1 MTKAYWA
8 AIGRL
13 SVKCVWKLALRSF
26 LAALPQGGIAKSV
39 CDVKPCLMQKIVY
52 ALAATSAFA
61 FALQP
66 ISARSPAAPPHT
78 AESLRDFAL
87 TDDVYAYDIVEG
99 LTTEIGPRQG
109 GTEAEARARA
119 WSVTKL
125 KSLGFDNVRIEEYQM
140 PTWVR
145 GEERA
150 EVLSPFPQKLAI
162 TALGNSGSTGPQGLE
177 AEIVYFPTLE
187 ALRNAP
193 DGSLT
198 GKIAFVSHKMQRTQ
212 DGSSYGAF
220 GPARFVGPN
229 IAAKKG
235 AAAIVIR
242 SAGTDYHRN
251 PHTGNTNFEAGVT
264 PIPAGA
270 LSIPDAE
277 NLERMLKRGKP
288 VKLRL
293 LMTPQNIGQQT
304 SGNVIA
310 EVKGSNPA
318 LPMIVIACHLD
329 SWDLG
334 TGAVD
339 DAAGCGIITAAA
351 ARLRWMGQPK
361 RTVRILWA
369 GAEEVGIWGGKD
381 YGAKHANEPHA
392 LAMESDF
399 GAGKIWAVDFKLPE
413 SAKPL
418 RDQIAAVLAPLGVV
432 PRKQEAGGGADV
444 QAIIAAQKLGII
456 DLQQDGTKYFDLHH
470 TPDDTLDKIDKADLR
485 QNVAAWVAT
494 LALIANYE
502 GELKPEV
509 KP

>member
-1 MTKAYWA
+1 MNFLHKSSAVASLLLVSTAFTP
-8 AIGRL
+8 L
-13 SVKCVWKLALRSF
+13 
-26 LAALPQGGIAKSV
+26 LAAPTLE
-39 CDVKPCLMQKIVY
+39 DVRST
-52 ALAATSAFA
+52 ALNSDE
-61 FALQP
+61 
-66 ISARSPAAPPHT
+66 I
-78 AESLRDFAL
+78 
-87 TDDVYAYDIVEG
+87 AYDIVEG

-119 WSVTKL
+119 WSVAKL

-145 GEERA
+145 GEETA
-150 EVLSPFPQKLAI
+150 EIVAPFTHKLAV
-162 TALGNSGSTGPQGLE
+162 TALGNSGSTGDKGLE

-187 ALRNAP
+187 DLRSAP
-193 DGSLT
+193 DGSLK
-198 GKIAFVSHKMQRTQ
+198 GKIAFVSHSMMRTQ

-251 PHTGNTNFEAGVT
+251 PHTGNTNFDAGVT

-288 VKLRL
+288 VVMKLKL
-293 LMTPQNIGQQT
+293 TPKNVGMQV
-304 SGNVIA
+304 SGNVLA
-310 EVKGSNPA
+310 EVKGSNPQ
-318 LPMIVIACHLD
+318 LPIIVIACHLD

-334 TGAVD
+334 TGAID
-339 DAAGCGIITAAA
+339 DAAGCGIIAAA
-351 ARLRWMGQPK
+351 AKHLKTLGQPK
-361 RTVRILWA
+361 RTVRLLWA

-381 YGAKHANEPHA
+381 YGSKHAAEPHA

-399 GAGKIWAVDFKLPE
+399 GAGKVWAVDFTLPE
-413 SAKPL
+413 SASEQKAKI
-418 RDQIAAVLAPLGVV
+418 IAALAPLGVV
-432 PRKQEAGGGADV
+432 PRKTPAGGGADIG
-444 QAIIAAQKLGII
+444 ATIAAQKLGII

-470 TPDDTLDKIDKADLR
+470 TPDDTLDKIDKAEMR
-485 QNVAAWVAT
+485 QNVAAWVST
-494 LALIANYE
+494 LAIVANYE
-502 GELKPEV
+502 GELKP
-509 KP
+509 

>member
-1 MTKAYWA
+1 MNFLHKSSAVASLLLVSTAFTP
-8 AIGRL
+8 L
-13 SVKCVWKLALRSF
+13 
-26 LAALPQGGIAKSV
+26 LAAPTLE
-39 CDVKPCLMQKIVY
+39 DVRST
-52 ALAATSAFA
+52 ALNSDE
-61 FALQP
+61 
-66 ISARSPAAPPHT
+66 I
-78 AESLRDFAL
+78 
-87 TDDVYAYDIVEG
+87 AYDIVEG

-119 WSVTKL
+119 WSVAKL

-145 GEERA
+145 GEETA
-150 EVLSPFPQKLAI
+150 EIVAPFTHKLAV
-162 TALGNSGSTGPQGLE
+162 TALGNSGSTGDKGLE

-187 ALRNAP
+187 DLRSAP
-193 DGSLT
+193 DGSLK
-198 GKIAFVSHKMQRTQ
+198 GKIAFVSHSMMRTQ

-251 PHTGNTNFEAGVT
+251 PHTGNTNFDAGVT

-288 VKLRL
+288 VVMKLKL
-293 LMTPQNIGQQT
+293 TPKNVGMQV
-304 SGNVIA
+304 SGNVLA
-310 EVKGSNPA
+310 EVKGSNPQ
-318 LPMIVIACHLD
+318 LPIIVIACHLD

-334 TGAVD
+334 TGAID
-339 DAAGCGIITAAA
+339 DAAGCGIIAAA
-351 ARLRWMGQPK
+351 AKHLKTLGQPK
-361 RTVRILWA
+361 RTVRLLWA

-381 YGAKHANEPHA
+381 YGSKHAAEPHA

-399 GAGKIWAVDFKLPE
+399 GAGKVWAVDFTLPE
-413 SAKPL
+413 SASEQQAKI
-418 RDQIAAVLAPLGVV
+418 IAALAPLGVV
-432 PRKQEAGGGADV
+432 PRKTPAGGGADIG
-444 QAIIAAQKLGII
+444 AIIAAQKLGII

-470 TPDDTLDKIDKADLR
+470 TPDDTLDKIDKAEMR
-485 QNVAAWVAT
+485 QNVAAWVST
-494 LALIANYE
+494 LAIVANYE
-502 GELKPEV
+502 GELKP
-509 KP
+509 

>member
-1 MTKAYWA
+1 MNFLHKSSAVASLLLVSTAFTP
-8 AIGRL
+8 L
-13 SVKCVWKLALRSF
+13 
-26 LAALPQGGIAKSV
+26 LAAPTLE
-39 CDVKPCLMQKIVY
+39 DVRST
-52 ALAATSAFA
+52 ALNSDE
-61 FALQP
+61 
-66 ISARSPAAPPHT
+66 I
-78 AESLRDFAL
+78 
-87 TDDVYAYDIVEG
+87 AYDIVEG

-119 WSVTKL
+119 WSVAKL

-145 GEERA
+145 GEETA
-150 EVLSPFPQKLAI
+150 EIVAPFTHKLAV
-162 TALGNSGSTGPQGLE
+162 TALGNSGSTGDKGLE

-187 ALRNAP
+187 DLRSAP
-193 DGSLT
+193 DGSLK
-198 GKIAFVSHKMQRTQ
+198 GKIAFVSHSMMRTQ

-251 PHTGNTNFEAGVT
+251 PHTGNTNFDAGVT

-288 VKLRL
+288 VVMKLKL
-293 LMTPQNIGQQT
+293 TPKNVGMQV
-304 SGNVIA
+304 SGNVLA
-310 EVKGSNPA
+310 EVKGSNPQ
-318 LPMIVIACHLD
+318 LPIIVIACHLD

-334 TGAVD
+334 TGAID
-339 DAAGCGIITAAA
+339 DAAGCGIIAAA
-351 ARLRWMGQPK
+351 AKHLKTLGQPK
-361 RTVRILWA
+361 RTVRLLWA

-381 YGAKHANEPHA
+381 YGSKHAAEPHA

-399 GAGKIWAVDFKLPE
+399 GAGKVWAVDFTLPE
-413 SAKPL
+413 SASEQKAKI
-418 RDQIAAVLAPLGVV
+418 IAALAPLGVV
-432 PRKQEAGGGADV
+432 PRKTPAGGGADIG
-444 QAIIAAQKLGII
+444 AIIAAQKLGII

-470 TPDDTLDKIDKADLR
+470 TPDDTLDKIDKAEMR
-485 QNVAAWVAT
+485 QNVAAWVST
-494 LALIANYE
+494 LAIVANYE
-502 GELKPEV
+502 GELKP
-509 KP
+509 

>member
-1 MTKAYWA
+1 MNFLHKSSAVASLLLVSTAFTP
-8 AIGRL
+8 L
-13 SVKCVWKLALRSF
+13 
-26 LAALPQGGIAKSV
+26 LAAPTLE
-39 CDVKPCLMQKIVY
+39 DVRST
-52 ALAATSAFA
+52 ALNSDE
-61 FALQP
+61 
-66 ISARSPAAPPHT
+66 I
-78 AESLRDFAL
+78 
-87 TDDVYAYDIVEG
+87 AYDIVEG

-119 WSVTKL
+119 WSVAKL

-145 GEERA
+145 GEETA
-150 EVLSPFPQKLAI
+150 EIVAPFTHKLAV
-162 TALGNSGSTGPQGLE
+162 TALGNSGSTGDKGLE

-187 ALRNAP
+187 DLRSAP
-193 DGSLT
+193 DGSLK
-198 GKIAFVSHKMQRTQ
+198 GKIAFVSHSMMRTQ

-251 PHTGNTNFEAGVT
+251 PHTGNTNFDAGVT

-288 VKLRL
+288 VVMKLKL
-293 LMTPQNIGQQT
+293 TPKNVGMQV
-304 SGNVIA
+304 SGNVLA
-310 EVKGSNPA
+310 EVKGSNPQ
-318 LPMIVIACHLD
+318 LPIIVIACHLD

-334 TGAVD
+334 TGAID
-339 DAAGCGIITAAA
+339 DAAGCGIIAAA
-351 ARLRWMGQPK
+351 AKHLKALGQPK
-361 RTVRILWA
+361 RTVRLLWA

-381 YGAKHANEPHA
+381 YGSKHAAEPHA

-399 GAGKIWAVDFKLPE
+399 GAGKVWAVDFTLPE
-413 SAKPL
+413 SASEQKAKI
-418 RDQIAAVLAPLGVV
+418 IAALAPLGVV
-432 PRKQEAGGGADV
+432 PRKTPAGGGADIG
-444 QAIIAAQKLGII
+444 AIIAAQKLGII

-470 TPDDTLDKIDKADLR
+470 TPDDTLDKIDKAEMR
-485 QNVAAWVAT
+485 QNVAAWVST
-494 LALIANYE
+494 LAIVANYE
-502 GELKPEV
+502 GELKP
-509 KP
+509 